1 MTALQLRAVEEAGPF
16 ERLCALLEMV
26 DEVHAGESGSIVFG
40 GGSKGII
47 LVQSGRVCWAA
58 SPALAARLSHRL
70 RRDGSIDDRQLAAI
84 FRECRESGKPFGE
97 TLVAR
102 GVVTFE
108 ALRTALL
115 QHTAETLL
123 HLAGEPSP
131 LWVPSSLSLPSSMD
145 RYDRSRTFPSA
156 ELLTHST
163 DGWWGPLAAEARNEL
178 AAAIGDRDTV
188 GLAFLRDTGT
198 RDAIV
203 PVGIVGAG
211 ELSAK
216 EVLAAGRTAAALMD
230 SGDPLGAR
238 LIASMCGDGRTSV
251 VWLDQGTY
259 YVAIAAERSEIAF
272 ILAHLSRR
280 PADLNGARYLEAQ
293 TK

>member
-1 MTALQLRAVEEAGPF
+1 MTVPEIRAVEEAGPF

-58 SPALAARLSHRL
+58 SSALGARLSHRI
-70 RRDGSIDDRQLAAI
+70 RRDATVDDRQLAAI
-84 FRECRESGKPFGE
+84 WRECRESGKPFGE

-115 QHTAETLL
+115 QHTAEALL
-123 HLAGEPSP
+123 HLAVEPLP
-131 LWVPSSLSLPSSMD
+131 VWVPAPRWVPSPVD
-145 RYDRSRTFPSA
+145 HYDRSLTFPSA
-156 ELLTHST
+156 ELLTHSA

-178 AAAIGDRDTV
+178 AAAIGDRATV

-198 RDAIV
+198 CDAIV
-203 PVGIVGAG
+203 PVGVVGAG

-216 EVLAAGRTAAALMD
+216 EVLAAGRAAASLMY

-238 LIASMCGDGRTSV
+238 LIASTWADGRTSV
-251 VWLDQGTY
+251 VWLDQGAY
-259 YVAIAAERSEIAF
+259 YVTIAAERSEIAF
-272 ILAHLSRR
+272 IVAHLSRR
-280 PADLNGARYLEAQ
+280 PAD
-293 TK
+293 

>member
-1 MTALQLRAVEEAGPF
+1 MRALQLDAVEESGPF
-16 ERLCALLEMV
+16 ERLCALLELI

-40 GGSKGII
+40 GGSKGIV

-58 SPALAARLSHRL
+58 APALAARLSHRL
-70 RRDGSIDDRQLAAI
+70 RRDASIDDGQLAAI
-84 FRECRESGKPFGE
+84 FRECRESGTPFGE

-115 QHTAETLL
+115 QHTAEALL
-123 HLAGEPSP
+123 HLAEEPSP
-131 LWVPSSLSLPSSMD
+131 LWVPSSLLPSSLSLPLSMD
-145 RYDRSRTFPSA
+145 RYDRSLTFPSA
-156 ELLTHST
+156 ELLTHSA

-178 AAAIGDRDTV
+178 AAAIGDRAV

-198 RDAIV
+198 RGAIV
-203 PVGIVGAG
+203 PVGIVGAA

-216 EVLAAGRTAAALMD
+216 EVLAAGRAAAVLMHA
-230 SGDPLGAR
+230 GDPLGAR
-238 LIASMCGDGRTSV
+238 LIASTCAGGRTTV

-272 ILAHLSRR
+272 IVGHLSRR
-280 PADLNGARYLEAQ
+280 PAG
-293 TK
+293 

>member
-1 MTALQLRAVEEAGPF
+1 MTALEVHPAEEAEPF
-16 ERLCALLEMV
+16 ARLCALLELV

-40 GGSKGII
+40 GGSEGII

-58 SPALAARLSHRL
+58 SPGLAARLSHRL
-70 RRDGSIDDRQLAAI
+70 RRDAAIDDGRLAAI

-102 GVVTFE
+102 GVVTFD

-115 QHTAETLL
+115 QHTAEALL
-123 HLAGEPSP
+123 QLAAEPSP
-131 LWVPSSLSLPSSMD
+131 RWVPSPVD
-145 RYDRSRTFPSA
+145 RYDRSLTFPSA
-156 ELLTHST
+156 ELLAHSA

-178 AAAIGDRDTV
+178 AEAIGNRATV
-188 GLAFLRDTGT
+188 GLAFLRDVGT

-211 ELSAK
+211 ELSAN
-216 EVLAAGRTAAALMD
+216 EVLAAGRAAAALMH

-238 LIASMCGDGRTSV
+238 LIASTCGDGRTSV
-251 VWLDQGTY
+251 VWLDRGTY

-272 ILAHLSRR
+272 IVAHLSRR
-280 PADLNGARYLEAQ
+280 PAG
-293 TK
+293 